1 MLLVFPFMIS
11 VQLMRLHRGKFLLSP
26 VAGFAFSG
34 PCNSTTFLQN
44 ANGYSFTQDLLPL
57 KFRDDALHKLD
68 ALLLSA
74 ICS

>member
-11 VQLMRLHRGKFLLSP
+11 VQLMRLHQGKFLLSP

-34 PCNSTTFLQN
+34 SCNSTTFLQN
-44 ANGYSFTQDLLPL
+44 ANSYSFTQDLLPL
-57 KFRDDALHKLD
+57 KCRDDAMNKLD

>member
-11 VQLMRLHRGKFLLSP
+11 VQLMRLHQGKFLLSP
-26 VAGFAFSG
+26 VAGFVFSG

-44 ANGYSFTQDLLPL
+44 ANSYSFTQDLLPL
-57 KFRDDALHKLD
+57 KCRDDALNKLD